1 MADFIDWLTA
11 EMARLNVWNNELAR
25 RMEVSSSYVSD
36 MLTRKRTPHY
46 EFCIG
51 VARAL
56 QYQPVIV
63 LRRAGLIPEDTESEE
78 SVLVAEGKALLES
91 LSPPLQPLALALL
104 RDLKSFDT
112 QPLDADVSS
121 APES

>member
-1 MADFIDWLTA
+1 MTDFIDWLTA

-25 RMEVSSSYVSD
+25 RMGVSSSYVSD
-36 MLTRKRTPHY
+36 MLTRKKTPNY
-46 EFCIG
+46 NFCMG
-51 VARAL
+51 VAQAL
-56 QYQPVIV
+56 QYKPEVV
-63 LRRAGLIPEDTESEE
+63 LRQAGLLPVATDGAESIMIAE
-78 SVLVAEGKALLES
+78 SKALLES
-91 LSPPLQPLALALL
+91 LSPSLQPLALALL